1 MPLRDMTS
9 PVDDGDGGGGDDDD
23 EANQQ
28 VCSFSNPCHIAKLC
42 SLGSLHVLCT
52 VASDGIR
59 PSCTSGTFGVM
70 CTLRNTW
77 RLPKERSIAVRHEV

>member
-9 PVDDGDGGGGDDDD
+9 PVDDGDGGDDD
-23 EANQQ
+23 EASKQ
-28 VCSFSNPCHIAKLC
+28 VCSFSIPCHIAQLC

>member
-1 MPLRDMTS
+1 MTIHD
-9 PVDDGDGGGGDDDD
+9 VTDRLHRRHMAYVDGDRGSVSGSQI
-23 EANQQ
+23 A
-28 VCSFSNPCHIAKLC
+28 CHIAIVC
-42 SLGSLHVLCT
+42 SHGSLHVLCT